1 MDEIN
6 NFLQRG
12 NRKIVNIQVVKDF
25 DTEVT
30 GVNYLVF
37 YEEGPEFTFWPE
49 FMIRQRTS
57 EGIGIYYVLLICI
70 KLV

>member
-1 MDEIN
+1 MDAIN

-37 YEEGPEFTFWPE
+37 Y
-49 FMIRQRTS
+49 M
-57 EGIGIYYVLLICI
+57 
-70 KLV
+70 